1 MNTSLKL
8 IVGLGNPG
16 PEYEHTRHN
25 AGFWFVDRL
34 ALKHGC
40 NWNQESAFHGYMAKM
55 PSAGG
60 SIFLLK
66 PSTYMNLSGRAVQA
80 VCHFYKIAVD
90 EVLVAH
96 DELDLPINEIKLKKG
111 GGHAGHNGLRDIT
124 KAMASPEFWRLR
136 IGIDHPRKRNMV
148 QPVADYVLHRPNLE
162 EFEQLLMSV
171 DRGVEAMDYLIKGDK
186 QKAIATLSVGN
197 ASCKAKSEAQTQAQ
211 SKATARAQSKAQT
224 ASATKSASTTISAPT
239 QTPKQTQAPYKHPSP
254 AKPKKEGTQ
263 DA

>member
-16 PEYEHTRHN
+16 PQYEQTRHN
-25 AGFWFVDRL
+25 AGFWLVDRL
-34 ALKHGC
+34 AQKHGC
-40 NWNQESAFHGYMAKM
+40 AWALESTFQGYLAKL

-60 SIFLLK
+60 NVYLLK

-90 EVLVAH
+90 EIIVAH

-124 KAMASPEFWRLR
+124 AAMASPEFWRLR

-148 QPVADYVLHRPNLE
+148 QPVADYVLHRPNSE
-162 EFEQLLMSV
+162 EAAQILNSI
-171 DRGVEAMDYLIKGDK
+171 DRGVEAIAKLLKGEK
-186 QKAIATLSVGN
+186 QEAIATL
-197 ASCKAKSEAQTQAQ
+197 KAPAPAP
-211 SKATARAQSKAQT
+211 AP
-224 ASATKSASTTISAPT
+224 ASAPKAPT
-239 QTPKQTQAPYKHPSP
+239 KKAPHNV
-254 AKPKKEGTQ
+254 
-263 DA
+263 